1 MRTRADRLRH
11 AIAFE
16 VISLLLVVPLASA
29 AMHKPLL
36 HTGLLGVALS
46 VLATGWNVIYNL
58 LTDRLMLRA
67 LGRLEKRWGERMAHA
82 IGFEAGLLVVTL
94 PLMAWWLGISL
105 WQALLLDLGFVLFF
119 VLYAFFFNLA
129 YDRLFPVAIPPR

>member
-16 VISLLLVVPLASA
+16 VIGLLLVVPLASA

-94 PLMAWWLGISL
+94 PLMAWWLGVSL